1 MRQSRLFSPFVDELL
16 DLNGVVG
23 YSEEDPIHVDADGH
37 RAVALALEPL
47 ARRLASAA
55 GVLMQT

>member
-1 MRQSRLFSPFVDELL
+1 LRQSRLFSPFVDELL

-23 YSEEDPIHVDADGH
+23 YSEEDPSQLDADGH
-37 RAVALALEPL
+37 RALALALEPL
-47 ARRLASAA
+47 ARRPASAA